1 MGGILKW
8 EDFWEKFLMIYGGYI
23 EMGGF
28 LGKIFNDIWGV
39 LRAVRRPATYTEGG
53 YAGGG
58 YRHGGGGRWGQHPW
72 GVGFFLSNI
81 QILFL
86 ICKTLTHLY
95 FCYITGVKNNL
106 KIIE

>member
-1 MGGILKW
+1 MGGFLG
-8 EDFWEKFLMIYGGYI
+8 KFLMIDGGYI

-58 YRHGGGGRWGQHPW
+58 IGM
-72 GVGFFLSNI
+72 GVGDAGGSILGGWAFFCQIYKYFFLYAK
-81 QILFL
+81 L
-86 ICKTLTHLY
+86 
-95 FCYITGVKNNL
+95 
-106 KIIE
+106 